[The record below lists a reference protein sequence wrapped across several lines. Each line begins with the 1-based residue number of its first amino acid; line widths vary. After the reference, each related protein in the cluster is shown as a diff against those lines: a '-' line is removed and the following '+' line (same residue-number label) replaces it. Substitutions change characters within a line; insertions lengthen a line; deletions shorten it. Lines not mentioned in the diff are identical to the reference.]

1 MSSTACIKQEP
12 VIARLHD
19 ALSLAKA
26 YACAIRD
33 NAQDDASPVAS
44 DLIRSV
50 QTECRAILSALDE
63 AHTFDH

>member
-33 NAQDDASPVAS
+33 NAQDDATPVAG

-50 QTECRAILSALDE
+50 QAECNAILSALDE
-63 AHTFDH
+63 AHTLDH